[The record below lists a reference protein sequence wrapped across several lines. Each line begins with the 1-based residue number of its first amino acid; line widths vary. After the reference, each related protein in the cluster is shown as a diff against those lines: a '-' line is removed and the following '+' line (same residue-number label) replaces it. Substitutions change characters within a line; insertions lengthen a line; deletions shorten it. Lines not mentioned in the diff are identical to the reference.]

1 MPKRVISSIQGVNL
15 TSLQGMVNILG
26 RLLGDEVYIRKV
38 IEVESTEPVLKA
50 LDAILE
56 GVKQNQAKE
65 PKKAV

>member
-1 MPKRVISSIQGVNL
+1 
-15 TSLQGMVNILG
+15 MVNILG